1 MSERASECA
10 PRSRP
15 PAGARRPGRLARLR
29 PARAE
34 AFSVVKAAA
43 NMAPLEP
50 RALRAE
56 PAGGAGEEGGDG
68 GEEEAAACVPP
79 APRARRRL
87 RPERRRA
94 AGRRRL
100 RREGRA
106 RRRQRRRRRSGA

>member
-1 MSERASECA
+1 MSERASARGGQGLQPARDA
-10 PRSRP
+10 PAAS
-15 PAGARRPGRLARLR
+15 PGFA